1 MSKNYN
7 LKRKI
12 RDYEFLNLNLEKNVY
27 KLPLPKIVHPAN
39 RKTIQSHI
47 DKKESG
53 KYSRI
58 NIDQDEYDK
67 LMYSKRDKNIKK
79 IQSSYY
85 YAIHNSIKERKNKA
99 IILKREMKDRIIQFI
114 KELVDSTINTL
125 STENSNRM
133 NKPGQSLTHRYNN
146 DKLISSNNFQIVKVI
161 DSKILNSGEILNKSK
176 INDSN
181 C

>member
-39 RKTIQSHI
+39 KKIIQSQMH
-47 DKKESG
+47 KMESG

-79 IQSSYY
+79 IQTSYY
-85 YAIHNSIKERKNKA
+85 HAIHNSIKERKNKA
-99 IILKREMKDRIIQFI
+99 INLNREMRDRI
-114 KELVDSTINTL
+114 L
-125 STENSNRM
+125 
-133 NKPGQSLTHRYNN
+133 
-146 DKLISSNNFQIVKVI
+146 
-161 DSKILNSGEILNKSK
+161 
-176 INDSN
+176 
-181 C
+181 